1 MTITASNAA
10 VLSDA
15 LVKLEQEIMAV
26 AHFGDVTPD
35 DVLLLVG
42 DVCMAMR
49 CPMQALP
56 VWIQLVAKD
65 AKARIKASH
74 DSGRPVIKFSA
85 KILCSQ
91 IERTLCGA

>member
-1 MTITASNAA
+1 MTITANNSA
-10 VLSDA
+10 VFSEA

-26 AHFGDVTPD
+26 AYYDDVTPD

-56 VWIQLVAKD
+56 VRIQLIAKD
-65 AKARIKASH
+65 AKDRIKASR

-91 IERTLCGA
+91 IERTLCAA